1 LIDIS
6 AFFLAS
12 DRKNAYTGNKG
23 GGIMKQIKEVGVL
36 TGKSLTFEV
45 TRNIMTTMKLIR
57 WFINGFSKKP
67 KTQEEATSWVFY
79 SLF

>member
-1 LIDIS
+1 
-6 AFFLAS
+6 
-12 DRKNAYTGNKG
+12 
-23 GGIMKQIKEVGVL
+23 
-36 TGKSLTFEV
+36 
-45 TRNIMTTMKLIR
+45 MTTMKLIR